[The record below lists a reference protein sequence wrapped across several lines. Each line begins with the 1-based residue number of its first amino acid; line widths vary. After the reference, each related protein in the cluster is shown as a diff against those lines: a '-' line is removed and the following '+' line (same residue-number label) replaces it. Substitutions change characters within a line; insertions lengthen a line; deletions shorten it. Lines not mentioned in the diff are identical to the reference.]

1 MNDILKRITSLM
13 NAKNWTLY
21 KLAKESDIPYSSL
34 NSMFQKNNQ
43 PTISTL
49 EKICRAFNITMSE
62 FFSNTPLNTKVKQEF
77 SKVELE
83 LIQTFQNLTKNNQ
96 KLLIDF
102 ANLLQNR

>member
-13 NAKNWTLY
+13 NTRNWTLY

-49 EKICRAFNITMSE
+49 EKICKAFNITMSE
-62 FFSNTPLNTKVKQEF
+62 FFSNTPLNKKIKQDF

-83 LIQTFQNLTKNNQ
+83 LIQTFQNLSKSNQ

-102 ANLLQNR
+102 ANLLYNR

>member
-13 NAKNWTLY
+13 NHKNWTLY

-49 EKICRAFNITMSE
+49 EKICKAFNITLSE
-62 FFSNTPLNTKVKQEF
+62 FFSNTPLNKKTKQDF

-83 LIQTFQNLTKNNQ
+83 LIQTYQNLSKNNQ
-96 KLLIDF
+96 KLLLDF
-102 ANLLQNR
+102 VNLLHNR

>member
-13 NAKNWTLY
+13 NTRNWTLY

-49 EKICRAFNITMSE
+49 EKICKAFNITMSE
-62 FFSNTPLNTKVKQEF
+62 FFSNTPLNKKIKQDF

-83 LIQTFQNLTKNNQ
+83 LIQTFQNLSKSNQ

-102 ANLLQNR
+102 ANLLHNR

>member
-13 NAKNWTLY
+13 NTRNWTLY

-49 EKICRAFNITMSE
+49 EKICKAFNITMSE
-62 FFSNTPLNTKVKQEF
+62 FFSNTPLNKKITQDF

-83 LIQTFQNLTKNNQ
+83 LIQTFQNLSKSNQ

-102 ANLLQNR
+102 ANLLHNR

>member
-49 EKICRAFNITMSE
+49 EKVCRAFNITMSE